1 MLLGLAKIIECPG
14 ASVDYSTSLDLS
26 DLRYGNCFPV
36 TEPVSASGTVRNTA
50 DVLMMKGSITTCLHG
65 VCDRCAGEFTRNVE
79 IDLDVV
85 LVEELSN
92 EDSEDERVFPVEADG
107 VDLEEV
113 VRTVFVLN
121 LDSKMLCDPDCK
133 GLCCRCGKNLNDG
146 PCDCQKEP
154 DPRFAA
160 LRQLLD
166 K

>member
-1 MLLGLAKIIECPG
+1 MRLALTEVIHRPG
-14 ASVDYSTSLDLS
+14 ASISFCECVDLS
-26 DLRYGNCFPV
+26 DLQYGNTNPV
-36 TEPVSASGTVRNTA
+36 TEPVKAEGTVRNTA

-65 VCDRCAGEFTRNVE
+65 VCDRCAGEFTREVV
-79 IDLDVV
+79 IPLDVV

-92 EDSEDERVFPVEADG
+92 EDSEDERVFPVEADT

-121 LDSKMLCDPDCK
+121 LDSKMLCKLDCK
-133 GLCCRCGKNLNDG
+133 GLCCQCGKNLNDG